1 MRRSFVPIVGTALL
15 LLPTCGRGD
24 ATGNGG
30 TTAASPSSAAEAS
43 PSIEPQ
49 ELLPI
54 LTGPCCGGLPLDEGR
69 YETPTWF
76 AAPFTIEVGER
87 LSGVGAEP
95 EQVVEIGRGRSSSGS
110 LDHYVAFFAVDDA
123 GKVLRGFIS
132 TRQAVVG
139 PVEPFSSGEL
149 EGSQVDATAK
159 PATDDLAD
167 DEIAAG
173 AIRIPAL
180 DRLTPAFF
188 YTESRGARTR
198 LLAIEHGATDLI
210 VYIEAPPVDFDD
222 FAREVDEM
230 LASIE
235 FLDQ

>member
-1 MRRSFVPIVGTALL
+1 MRRSIVPIVAAALL
-15 LLPTCGRGD
+15 LLPACGGGD
-24 ATGNGG
+24 GAPENGEPI
-30 TTAASPSSAAEAS
+30 TPSSASEAS
-43 PSIEPQ
+43 PSVKPED
-49 ELLPI
+49 LLPI

-76 AAPFTIEVGER
+76 AAPFSIEVGTR

-95 EQVVEIGRGRSSSGS
+95 EQIVEIGRGRSSSGS
-110 LDHYVAFFAVDDA
+110 LDHYVAFFAVGDA
-123 GKVLRGFIS
+123 RKVLRGFIS
-132 TRQAVVG
+132 TRQAEVG
-139 PVEPFSSGEL
+139 APELFGSGEL

-159 PATDDLAD
+159 AAPDDPAD

-188 YTESRGARTR
+188 YTESRGARMR
-198 LLAIEHGATDLI
+198 LIAIERGSIDLI
-210 VYIEAPPVDFDD
+210 VYIEAPPLDFDD
-222 FAREVDEM
+222 LTREVDEM

-235 FLDQ
+235 FLEQ

>member
-1 MRRSFVPIVGTALL
+1 MVSAALL
-15 LLPTCGRGD
+15 LLPACGGGD
-24 ATGNGG
+24 GATGNGEP
-30 TTAASPSSAAEAS
+30 TAASPSSAVGAS
-43 PSIEPQ
+43 PSMEPQ

-54 LTGPCCGGLPLDEGR
+54 LTGPSCGGLPLDEGR

-95 EQVVEIGRGRSSSGS
+95 EQIVEIGRGRSSSGS
-110 LDHYVAFFAVDDA
+110 LDHYVAFLAVDDA
-123 GKVLRGFIS
+123 RKVLRGFIS
-132 TRQAVVG
+132 TPRAEVG
-139 PVEPFSSGEL
+139 PPEPFGSGEL
-149 EGSQVDATAK
+149 EGSQVDAIAK
-159 PATDDLAD
+159 AAPDDPAD

-188 YTESRGARTR
+188 YTESRGARMR
-198 LLAIEHGATDLI
+198 LLAIERGSTDLI
-210 VYIEAPPVDFDD
+210 VYIEAPPLDFDD
-222 FAREVDEM
+222 FAREVDAM

-235 FLDQ
+235 FLEP

>member
-1 MRRSFVPIVGTALL
+1 M
-15 LLPTCGRGD
+15 
-24 ATGNGG
+24 
-30 TTAASPSSAAEAS
+30 
-43 PSIEPQ
+43 EPQ
-49 ELLPI
+49 DLLPI
-54 LTGPCCGGLPLDEGR
+54 LTGPCCGGLPLDQGR

-76 AAPFTIEVGER
+76 GAPFTIEVSER

-123 GKVLRGFIS
+123 EKVLRGFRS
-132 TRQAVVG
+132 TRSAEVG
-139 PVEPFSSGEL
+139 PVEPIGSGEL

-159 PATDDLAD
+159 PAPNDAAD

-188 YTESRGARTR
+188 YTESRGARMR
-198 LLAIEHGATDLI
+198 LLAIELGSTDLI
-210 VYIEAPPVDFDD
+210 VYIEAPPNDFDD
-222 FAREVDEM
+222 FAREVDAM

-235 FLDQ
+235 FLGP